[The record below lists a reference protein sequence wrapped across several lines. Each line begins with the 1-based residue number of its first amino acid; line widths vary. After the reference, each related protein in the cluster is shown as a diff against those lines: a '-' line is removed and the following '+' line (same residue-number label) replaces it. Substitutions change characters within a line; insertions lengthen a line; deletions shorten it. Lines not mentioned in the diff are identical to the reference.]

1 MYLDI
6 STNLNLSSFLNLS
19 AYLDVTAHLKL
30 TVYLGMTYI
39 VHSVWRSVISLPRT
53 ISAAGFKTSVSS
65 LKQSSAS
72 SGIPVKSYR
81 ILLISLYPD
90 NYKILLKGPKS
101 VNIS

>member
-1 MYLDI
+1 M
-6 STNLNLSSFLNLS
+6 
-19 AYLDVTAHLKL
+19 DVTSHLKL

-39 VHSVWRSVISLPRT
+39 VHSAWRSVMSPPRISA
-53 ISAAGFKTSVSS
+53 AAGFKTSASS

-81 ILLISLYPD
+81 ILLISLNPD
-90 NYKILLKGPKS
+90 NYKNLLKGPKS